1 MRTPRPTKE
10 EKTPRPTVTYLQPT
24 PKPTVGGGWGAPA
37 ATEPCPVARCDDPCS
52 ECGAN
57 DECVTERT
65 WFDDAHRCPAC
76 DELVECKVE
85 DGWGTAMPL
94 SGCAANVAKADCKE
108 FEECTWKSGYP
119 PLAFSED
126 SDYMLHSEESF
137 FANMDNS
144 VVNMIDNMDSNML
157 MAAGVV
163 FVAVLLIAMRQ
174 CMVSKKKVVVDANVN
189 MDYGSLKA

>member
-1 MRTPRPTKE
+1 M
-10 EKTPRPTVTYLQPT
+10 
-24 PKPTVGGGWGAPA
+24 GGAPA
-37 ATEPCPVARCDDPCS
+37 ATEPCPVARCSDPCVA
-52 ECGAN
+52 CG
-57 DECVTERT
+57 
-65 WFDDAHRCPAC
+65 AC

-85 DGWGTAMPL
+85 DSWGTAMPMK
-94 SGCAANVAKADCKE
+94 GCAANVAKSECKE

-119 PLAFSED
+119 PLALSED

-144 VVNMIDNMDSNML
+144 VVNMIETMDSNML

-174 CMVSKKKVVVDANVN
+174 CMMSKKKVVVDANVN

>member
-1 MRTPRPTKE
+1 VPRCT
-10 EKTPRPTVTYLQPT
+10 
-24 PKPTVGGGWGAPA
+24 
-37 ATEPCPVARCDDPCS
+37 DPCES
-52 ECGAN
+52 CGAN
-57 DECVTERT
+57 DECVTEPT
-65 WFDDAHRCPAC
+65 FFDAAHRCPAC

-85 DGWGTAMPL
+85 DGWGTAMPMK
-94 SGCAANVAKADCKE
+94 GCAANVAKVDCKE

-126 SDYMLHSEESF
+126 SDYMLHSEENF

-144 VVNMIDNMDSNML
+144 VVNMIESMDSNML

-174 CMVSKKKVVVDANVN
+174 CIASKKKAVVDANVN
-189 MDYGSLKA
+189 MDYGSMKA